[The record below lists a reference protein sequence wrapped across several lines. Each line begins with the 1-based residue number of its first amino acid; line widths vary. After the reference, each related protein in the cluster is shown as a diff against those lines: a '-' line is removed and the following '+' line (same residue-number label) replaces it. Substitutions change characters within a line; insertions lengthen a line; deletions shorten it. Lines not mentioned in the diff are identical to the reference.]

1 MSGTGDFTN
10 LCTTNAL
17 YHSVPSR
24 TLTAMRWIVLVL
36 ALTLGVAWNLAPVRS
51 ADSQLNFAAA
61 VLSSSQE
68 AVADYDFA
76 TAPGG
81 SVGMVV
87 PSGCPQIAH
96 GLSSAHCVP
105 GGLVDGSPNIT
116 NARRALTLRSEGA
129 GRLTAEPTSP
139 LIRPPILLS

>member
-1 MSGTGDFTN
+1 
-10 LCTTNAL
+10 
-17 YHSVPSR
+17 
-24 TLTAMRWIVLVL
+24 MRWIVLGM
-36 ALTLGVAWNLAPVRS
+36 ALTLGVAWNLAPLRS

-76 TAPGG
+76 NAPGG

-96 GLSSAHCVP
+96 GFSSAHCVP
-105 GGLVDGSPNIT
+105 GGLVDGSADIT
-116 NARRALTLRSEGA
+116 DARRALTLRGKGE
-129 GRLTAEPTSP
+129 GRLIAEATSP